1 MVIKTKQANAKHIF
15 NQWWQCAVL
24 LITEQTCYDSNV
36 LRGFWIRF
44 SSNQFFFSFAF
55 VLFVSHRLCFY
66 SWFDFFFRCSLPA
79 LTTANTLSTIYLI
92 CWYERFDLIWI
103 EHLHFCFFF
112 FIIIIVI
119 FIFYFI
125 FTNQLVWLS
134 SNKWLYN
141 NLSVCFF
148 SVVVSLHR
156 VECRKEKLNRRFTKC
171 K

>member
-66 SWFDFFFRCSLPA
+66 SWFDFFFRCSLLA

-103 EHLHFCFFF
+103 EHLHFCFFSSSSSSSSSSFISFSPINWCDSRPTNDYITIWVCVF
-112 FIIIIVI
+112 FPLLFLSIV
-119 FIFYFI
+119 
-125 FTNQLVWLS
+125 
-134 SNKWLYN
+134 
-141 NLSVCFF
+141 
-148 SVVVSLHR
+148 
-156 VECRKEKLNRRFTKC
+156 
-171 K
+171 